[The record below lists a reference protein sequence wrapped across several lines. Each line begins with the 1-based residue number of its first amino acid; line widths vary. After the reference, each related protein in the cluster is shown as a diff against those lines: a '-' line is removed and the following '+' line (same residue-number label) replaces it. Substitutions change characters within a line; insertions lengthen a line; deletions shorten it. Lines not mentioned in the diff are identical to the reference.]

1 MWPVVLYGC
10 ETWTLRAA
18 DIAKLRAFE
27 TTCFRRVLGISWS
40 VHKTN
45 EFVLS
50 QMGTA
55 RELVS
60 TVRKQKLQ
68 YFRHVIRAQNL
79 STHILE
85 GRINGKRNGGRPKSR
100 WLDDIKDWT
109 GRPLT
114 ECTAM
119 ARDRDQWRTTVRV
132 SMVPTLRNEEG
143 IRQGKASRRIPET
156 VQYMTA

>member
-1 MWPVVLYGC
+1 MIKSYYIVC
-10 ETWTLRAA
+10 ESGPWTLRAA

-27 TTCFRRVLGISWS
+27 TTCFRRMLGISWTE
-40 VHKTN
+40 HKTD
-45 EFVLS
+45 EFVLA
-50 QMGTA
+50 QMGTV

-68 YFRHVIRAQNL
+68 YFEHVIRAQNL

-85 GRINGKRNGGRPKSR
+85 GRIDGKRNRGRPRRR
-100 WLDDIKDWT
+100 WLDDIKDWR
-109 GRPLT
+109 GRPLA

-132 SMVPTLRNEEG
+132 SMVIEMRRGL
-143 IRQGKASRRIPET
+143 GKAKL
-156 VQYMTA
+156 

>member
-1 MWPVVLYGC
+1 MIKSYYIVC
-10 ETWTLRAA
+10 ESGPWTLRAA

-27 TTCFRRVLGISWS
+27 TTCFRRMLGISWTE
-40 VHKTN
+40 HKTD
-45 EFVLS
+45 EFVLA
-50 QMGTA
+50 QMGTV

-68 YFRHVIRAQNL
+68 YFEHVIRAQNL

-85 GRINGKRNGGRPKSR
+85 GRIDGKRNRGRPRRR
-100 WLDDIKDWT
+100 WLDDVKDWT
-109 GRPLT
+109 GKPLA

-132 SMVPTLRNEEG
+132 SMVPDP
-143 IRQGKASRRIPET
+143 QK
-156 VQYMTA
+156 

>member
-1 MWPVVLYGC
+1 
-10 ETWTLRAA
+10 
-18 DIAKLRAFE
+18 
-27 TTCFRRVLGISWS
+27 VLGISWTE
-40 VHKTN
+40 HKTN

-68 YFRHVIRAQNL
+68 YFGHVIRAQNL

-85 GRINGKRNGGRPKSR
+85 GRIDGKRNRGHPRRR
-100 WLDDIKDWT
+100 WLDDIKDWM
-109 GRPLT
+109 GRPLA

-119 ARDRDQWRTTVRV
+119 ARDRD
-132 SMVPTLRNEEG
+132 
-143 IRQGKASRRIPET
+143 
-156 VQYMTA
+156 